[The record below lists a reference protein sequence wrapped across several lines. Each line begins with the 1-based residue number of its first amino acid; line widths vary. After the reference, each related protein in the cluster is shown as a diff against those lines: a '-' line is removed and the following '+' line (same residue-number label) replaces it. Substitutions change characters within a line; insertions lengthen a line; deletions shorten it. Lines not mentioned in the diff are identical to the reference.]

1 MVPSKVVARGRGLV
15 MRLAE
20 RSEEENN
27 KKTIERRVRWT
38 RELR

>member
-15 MRLAE
+15 MRLTE
-20 RSEEENN
+20 HSEEENK